1 MKLLFE
7 KSKIRIGIDTIKI
20 KFIRNIFG
28 TRTDPINQLIEN
40 LKRSF
45 DPDEISIFQKDGY
58 HYLKNIDSNFYLSKI
73 YKTDT
78 YSGMIEIFGMCQT
91 ITNFKLTEHHATI
104 LSIIGDMKNIEM
116 TLDKMDVSLDFFYPH
131 DRSFVYDSSKTK
143 SLDFVDFLNEQIK
156 FPFVHLT
163 KIPMTTIRV
172 PNKSQKRVIK
182 FALDHK
188 DIKSPEENKQ
198 HGDCYCRWV
207 KIKSQYAYLNRVNYG
222 ECEEDESSHFEI
234 KINDRKIY
242 NRVLNVLDGDPTF
255 SSDHDHETDIYIHKG
270 SKKVSVIKY
279 DKSKRDEDKHGCM
292 QDVYNAIIED
302 IADTDDEYDDVTNGV
317 KMTP

>member
-156 FPFVHLT
+156 SRT
-163 KIPMTTIRV
+163 KAR
-172 PNKSQKRVIK
+172 SE
-182 FALDHK
+182 
-188 DIKSPEENKQ
+188 S
-198 HGDCYCRWV
+198 
-207 KIKSQYAYLNRVNYG
+207 LNL
-222 ECEEDESSHFEI
+222 H
-234 KINDRKIY
+234 
-242 NRVLNVLDGDPTF
+242 
-255 SSDHDHETDIYIHKG
+255 
-270 SKKVSVIKY
+270 
-279 DKSKRDEDKHGCM
+279 
-292 QDVYNAIIED
+292 
-302 IADTDDEYDDVTNGV
+302 
-317 KMTP
+317 